1 MSTNAKPK
9 LTHYLKMFFAEKD
22 IDQDE
27 GFVIEGP
34 SGPNH
39 MTYGVVIEHI
49 TIAPKEEQKAIGD
62 MIRRIDFKNGDVKHY
77 LRHLAQAIA
86 K

>member
-1 MSTNAKPK
+1 MSKTTKPA

-22 IDQDE
+22 IDMDE
-27 GFVIEGP
+27 GFVVEGK

-39 MTYGVVIEHI
+39 MTYGVVVEHI
-49 TIAPKEEQKAIGD
+49 KIASKDEQRAIGD
-62 MIRRIDFKNGDVKHY
+62 MIRRIDLANASVKDY